1 MLTSPVF
8 EPLAESGGGGGGG
21 RRGGGG
27 GRKSGVM
34 GRGGKHGRG
43 SNPAALVSK
52 HSNLPPF
59 QSQRLNFPPNL
70 LLQRLE
76 DEAFGMGDD
85 AAYRTHMLFSGGGGT
100 DERCEI
106 LLRIIA

>member
-1 MLTSPVF
+1 
-8 EPLAESGGGGGGG
+8 
-21 RRGGGG
+21 
-27 GRKSGVM
+27 M

-43 SNPAALVSK
+43 SNPAALVSIRISR
-52 HSNLPPF
+52 HIFDLN
-59 QSQRLNFPPNL
+59 LNFPPNL